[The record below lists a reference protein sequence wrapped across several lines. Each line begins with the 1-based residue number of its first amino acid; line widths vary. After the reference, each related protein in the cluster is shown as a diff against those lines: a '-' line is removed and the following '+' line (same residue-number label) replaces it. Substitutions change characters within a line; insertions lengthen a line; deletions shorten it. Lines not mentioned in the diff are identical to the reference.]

1 MPPAPTIR
9 QNKHAAGS
17 LAAAKTIAAAIPI
30 ISRPR
35 VCKLYGAGEK
45 DQKYRRYAAVRKGTS
60 QIKRV
65 YQVLAEKTQGLLI
78 SVLILIIL
86 LVISGLFIPRVFQL
100 KNLENMLRTYAPG
113 GIVAAG
119 LSLVI
124 LTGEMDVSV
133 GTIMTLSMAVA
144 AKLYDISEPL
154 TLAAILAVGLA
165 AGFLNGVLIT
175 KTRVP
180 SLMLTIGMSSVYGGF
195 ASMLVRA
202 QKKYI
207 TEVYTLTT
215 GLAKGSLF
223 GIPIP
228 LFVCIFFV
236 VVFEFMLR
244 KTAFGKQ
251 IYYTGMNKRASW
263 MSGVNTNRV
272 KIVCFTICGLL
283 SSIAAVLLSG
293 QLGSA
298 TVQLGDGYDVT
309 AISISVLGGI
319 SLSGGIGTMVGT
331 LLGFVTIS
339 LMQNMMAI
347 AGLGTYVSIALK
359 GAMIILVVFLYGLSA
374 HKRA

>member
-1 MPPAPTIR
+1 M
-9 QNKHAAGS
+9 
-17 LAAAKTIAAAIPI
+17 
-30 ISRPR
+30 
-35 VCKLYGAGEK
+35 
-45 DQKYRRYAAVRKGTS
+45 RKGTIRVK
-60 QIKRV
+60 QV
-65 YQVLAEKTQGLLI
+65 YQDLAEKTQGLLI
-78 SVLILIIL
+78 SILILAIL
-86 LVISGLFIPRVFQL
+86 LIISALFIPKVFQL

-144 AKLYDISEPL
+144 AKLYDINEPL
-154 TLAAILAVGLA
+154 TIVAILATGLA
-165 AGFLNGVLIT
+165 TGFLNGMLVTRT
-175 KTRVP
+175 KVP

-195 ASMLVRA
+195 ASMLVKA

-207 TEVYTLTT
+207 TEVYTITT
-215 GLAKGSLF
+215 GLAKGTIL

-228 LFVCIFFV
+228 LFVCIFLAIL
-236 VVFEFMLR
+236 FELMLR

-263 MSGVNTNRV
+263 MSGVDINRV
-272 KIVCFTICGLL
+272 KVICFTISGLL
-283 SSIAAVLLSG
+283 AAAAALLLSG

-319 SLSGGIGTMVGT
+319 SLSGGVGTLLGT

-347 AGLGTYVSIALK
+347 AGLGNYVSITLK
-359 GAMIILVVFLYGLSA
+359 GVMIILVVFLYGLSA
-374 HKRA
+374 RKRA

>member
-1 MPPAPTIR
+1 M
-9 QNKHAAGS
+9 
-17 LAAAKTIAAAIPI
+17 
-30 ISRPR
+30 
-35 VCKLYGAGEK
+35 
-45 DQKYRRYAAVRKGTS
+45 RKGMG
-60 QIKRV
+60 QAKRIF
-65 YQVLAEKTQGLLI
+65 QDLAEKTQGLLI
-78 SVLILIIL
+78 SILILLIL
-86 LVISGLFIPRVFQL
+86 LIISALFIPKVFQL

-144 AKLYDISEPL
+144 AKLYDINETL
-154 TLAAILAVGLA
+154 TIVSILCTGLA
-165 AGFLNGVLIT
+165 TGFLNGLLIT
-175 KTRVP
+175 KTKVP
-180 SLMLTIGMSSVYGGF
+180 SLMLTIGMSSVYGGL
-195 ASMLVRA
+195 ASTLVKA

-207 TEVYTLTT
+207 TEMYTLTI
-215 GLAKGSLF
+215 GFAKGSIF

-228 LFVCIFFV
+228 LFVGVFFAIA
-236 VVFEFMLR
+236 FEIILR
-244 KTAFGKQ
+244 KTSFGKQ

-263 MSGVNTNRV
+263 MSGVNITRV
-272 KIVCFTICGLL
+272 KIICFTISGLL
-283 SSIAAVLLSG
+283 AAIAALLLSG

-319 SLSGGIGTMVGT
+319 SLSGGVGTLVGT

-359 GAMIILVVFLYGLSA
+359 GVMIILVVFLYGLSA
-374 HKRA
+374 RKRI

>member
-1 MPPAPTIR
+1 
-9 QNKHAAGS
+9 
-17 LAAAKTIAAAIPI
+17 
-30 ISRPR
+30 
-35 VCKLYGAGEK
+35 
-45 DQKYRRYAAVRKGTS
+45 VRKGMG
-60 QIKRV
+60 QAKRIF
-65 YQVLAEKTQGLLI
+65 QDLAEKTQGLLI
-78 SVLILIIL
+78 SILILLIL
-86 LVISGLFIPRVFQL
+86 LIISALFIPKVFQL

-144 AKLYDISEPL
+144 AKLYDINETL
-154 TLAAILAVGLA
+154 TIVSILCTGLA
-165 AGFLNGVLIT
+165 TGFLNGLLIT
-175 KTRVP
+175 KTKVP
-180 SLMLTIGMSSVYGGF
+180 SLMLTIGMSSVYGGL
-195 ASMLVRA
+195 ASTLVKA

-207 TEVYTLTT
+207 TEMYTLTI
-215 GLAKGSLF
+215 GFAKGSIF

-228 LFVCIFFV
+228 LFVGVFFAIA
-236 VVFEFMLR
+236 FEIILR
-244 KTAFGKQ
+244 KTSFGKQ

-263 MSGVNTNRV
+263 MSGVNITRV
-272 KIVCFTICGLL
+272 KIICFTISGLL
-283 SSIAAVLLSG
+283 AAIAALLLSG

-319 SLSGGIGTMVGT
+319 SLSGGVGTLVGT

-359 GAMIILVVFLYGLSA
+359 GVMIILVVFLYGLSA
-374 HKRA
+374 RKRI